1 MTADRVGADPTTASH
16 PWRSLARLTWRESR
30 TMRSRLLLY
39 MSSVSLGIGALVAI
53 DSFSTNVLASVA
65 DSSRSLLGGDLALL
79 SRQPLAASAAQLA
92 DSLEH
97 AGARE
102 ALVTTF
108 PSMAAL
114 RRSGRTRLA
123 QIRAVSDAYPLVGL
137 VETDPASAWTALRAG
152 ERAVVDPSLLATL
165 DARIGD
171 SLTLGYTRFEIV
183 GTIRA
188 VPGDAGIAAAIAP
201 RVFIPDRDL
210 AATQLLVAGGR
221 ADYKTL
227 IALRPS
233 AGPVPARWLARE
245 RRGLAPQRVRIQTV
259 ADAEAN
265 LTNGIKRLTDFLGVL
280 GVVALLL
287 GGIGVASGITAFVAR
302 KIEAAAILRCL
313 GATGRQV
320 LAIYL
325 TQAAAMGLVGAAI
338 GVLLGVGIQLV
349 LPSAVRDFL
358 PTGVSIEIVPRAML
372 IGLVT
377 GLWIALLFAIRP
389 LLALRRVSPLQALR
403 RHVETAAATGATR
416 RLDPAVWAAGAA
428 IAATLI
434 AIAVARA
441 PTPRMGIATAVGI
454 GVVLGILWLA
464 AGALAALARRLPRAR
479 WPYVVRQG
487 IANLHRPA
495 NQTRAVVLAL
505 GFGVFLISALAL
517 VQSAL
522 LHEFAATTASS
533 RANLLLFDVQD
544 DQARATD
551 SIIRSGGSQIVE
563 QTPIVT
569 MRIASINGTP
579 VSVASPEPADSDT
592 TDTGSGSATPR
603 RESRRAGAPRRAG
616 WALRREYR
624 STYRDTLVSSER
636 LVAGRWTGHR
646 ASTDSI
652 APVSFEAEVAKELGV
667 TIGDRITW
675 DVQGVPVESRIT
687 SLRDV
692 DWARFEPNFFAV
704 FPDGV
709 LEQAPKQYVFLA
721 DAPSPAVTASLQRSI
736 GERFPNISSVDLSLI
751 RDTVNGILRKITL
764 AIRFLTVFCLLMGI
778 PVLFS
783 AVAATRRD
791 RIRESVL
798 LKTLG
803 ASRTQ
808 VTRIMVAEYAMLGV
822 LASIA
827 GMILSVGGAWLLVH
841 FVFETPFVPDVA
853 PALFIAL
860 ASAVLT
866 IVIGVAG
873 SRSAFAS
880 TPLEMLR
887 AE

>member
-1 MTADRVGADPTTASH
+1 MTARQT
-16 PWRSLARLTWRESR
+16 WRSLARLTWRESR

-53 DSFSTNVLASVA
+53 DSFSANVLASVA

-79 SRQPLAASAAQLA
+79 SRQPLATTAERLA
-92 DSLEH
+92 DSLRQS
-97 AGARE
+97 GARE
-102 ALVTTF
+102 AQVTTF
-108 PSMAAL
+108 PSMAAVH
-114 RRSGRTRLA
+114 RTGRTRLA
-123 QIRAVSDAYPLVGL
+123 QVRAVSDAYPLAGQ
-137 VETDPASAWTALRAG
+137 VETDPAAAWSALHAGGRAI
-152 ERAVVDPSLLATL
+152 VDPSLLATL
-165 DARIGD
+165 DAQIGD
-171 SLTLGYTRFEIV
+171 SLTLGYTRFQIV
-183 GTIRA
+183 GTIRS
-188 VPGDAGIAAAIAP
+188 VPGDAGIAAAIGP
-201 RVFIPDRDL
+201 RVFIPARDL
-210 AATQLLVAGGR
+210 DATRLLGLGAR

-227 IALRPS
+227 IALRTGS
-233 AGPVPARWLARE
+233 AVPAQWLARE

-265 LTNGIKRLTDFLGVL
+265 LTTAIGRLTDFLGVL

-313 GATGRQV
+313 GATGWQV

-325 TQAAAMGLVGAAI
+325 TQAAAMGLVGASI
-338 GVLLGVGIQLV
+338 GVVIGAGIQVV
-349 LPSAVRDFL
+349 LPGAVRDFL
-358 PTGVSIEIVPRAML
+358 PLGVTIELVPRAML
-372 IGLVT
+372 LGLAT

-403 RHVETAAATGATR
+403 RHVEARGAAAGGASGR
-416 RLDPAVWAAGAA
+416 RDPAVWATTVA
-428 IAATLI
+428 IAATVLG
-434 AIAVARA
+434 IAVARA
-441 PTPRMGIATAVGI
+441 PVPRTGVATAAGIA
-454 GVVLGILWLA
+454 VVLGVLWLA
-464 AGALAALARRLPRAR
+464 ASLLAALARRVPRAR
-479 WPYVVRQG
+479 WPYVLRQG

-505 GFGVFLISALAL
+505 GFGVFLISTLAL

-522 LHEFAATTASS
+522 LHEFTATTASS
-533 RANLLLFDVQD
+533 RANLLFFDVQD
-544 DQARATD
+544 DQAHATD
-551 SIIRSGGSQIVE
+551 SIIRAGGFAVIE

-569 MRIASINGTP
+569 MRIAAINGAP
-579 VSVASPEPADSDT
+579 VSAAAADPSDAADT
-592 TDTGSGSATPR
+592 TDSAAPAPQTTR
-603 RESRRAGAPRRAG
+603 RGRRAGPRRAA
-616 WALRREYR
+616 WAVRREYR
-624 STYRDTLVSSER
+624 STYRDTLVGSER
-636 LVAGRWTGHR
+636 LVAGKWIGR
-646 ASTDSI
+646 AAIGDSI
-652 APVSFEAEVAKELGV
+652 APVSMETDVAKELGV
-667 TIGDRITW
+667 TIGDRLTW
-675 DVQGVPVESRIT
+675 DVQGVPVQTRIA

-704 FPDGV
+704 FPAGV
-709 LEQAPKQYVFLA
+709 LEHAPKQYVFLA
-721 DAPSPAVTASLQRSI
+721 DVPSAAATAGLQRTI
-736 GERFPNISSVDLSLI
+736 GERYPNISSVDLSLI

-764 AIRFLTVFCLLMGI
+764 AIRFLSIFCLLMGI

-783 AVAATRRD
+783 AVAATRRE

-803 ASRTQ
+803 ASRAQ

-822 LASIA
+822 LASVA
-827 GMILSVGGAWLLVH
+827 GTVLSAGGAWLLVH
-841 FVFETPFVPDVA
+841 FVFETPFVPAVV
-853 PALFIAL
+853 PPVVIAV

>member
-1 MTADRVGADPTTASH
+1 
-16 PWRSLARLTWRESR
+16 
-30 TMRSRLLLY
+30 MRSRLLLY

-53 DSFSTNVLASVA
+53 DSFSANVLASVA
-65 DSSRSLLGGDLALL
+65 DSSRALLGGDLALL
-79 SRQPLAASAAQLA
+79 SRQPLAGSAAQLA
-92 DSLEH
+92 DSLAH
-97 AGARE
+97 TGARE
-102 ALVTTF
+102 ARVTTF
-108 PSMAAL
+108 PSMAAVH
-114 RRSGRTRLA
+114 RSGRTRLA
-123 QIRAVSDAYPLVGL
+123 QIRAVSDAYPLVAQ

-152 ERAVVDPSLLATL
+152 GRAVVDPSLMATL
-165 DARIGD
+165 NARIGD

-188 VPGDAGIAAAIAP
+188 VPGDAGIAAAIGP

-210 AATQLLVAGGR
+210 AATRLLVAGGR

-227 IALRPS
+227 IALQS
-233 AGPVPARWLARE
+233 HTGPVPARWLTRE

-313 GATGRQV
+313 GATGPQV
-320 LAIYL
+320 LTIYL
-325 TQAAAMGLVGAAI
+325 TQAAAMGLAGAAI
-338 GVLLGVGIQLV
+338 GVLLGAGIQLA
-349 LPSAVRDFL
+349 LPTAVRDFL
-358 PTGVSIEIVPRAML
+358 PIGVSIEIVPRAMV

-377 GLWIALLFAIRP
+377 GLWIALLFALRP

-403 RHVETAAATGATR
+403 RHVEAEDATGATR
-416 RLDPAVWAAGAA
+416 RRRDPAVWMAGAA
-428 IAATLI
+428 IAATVL

-441 PTPRMGIATAVGI
+441 PTPRMGFATAGGI
-454 GVVLGILWLA
+454 AVVLGILWLA

-533 RANLLLFDVQD
+533 RANLLFFDIQD
-544 DQARATD
+544 DQVRATD
-551 SIIRSGGSQIVE
+551 SIIRAGGYQIVE

-579 VSVASPEPADSDT
+579 VSLAGTEPADTDT
-592 TDTGSGSATPR
+592 TDSGSAGPTPR
-603 RESRRAGAPRRAG
+603 REGRRSGAPRRAG

-636 LVAGRWTGHR
+636 VVAGRWSGHR
-646 ASTDSI
+646 DSAGLI

-687 SLRDV
+687 SLREV

-704 FPDGV
+704 FPTGV

-721 DAPSPAVTASLQRSI
+721 DVPGTAATANLQRSV
-736 GERFPNISSVDLSLI
+736 GERYPNISSVDLSLI

-783 AVAATRRD
+783 AVAATRRE

-808 VTRIMVAEYAMLGV
+808 VTRIMVAEYAMLGL
-822 LASIA
+822 LASVA
-827 GMILSVGGAWLLVH
+827 GTILSVGGAWLLVH
-841 FVFETPFVPDVA
+841 FIFETPFVPDVA
-853 PALFIAL
+853 PPLLIAL